1 MQIFD
6 LGRRNS
12 RAYTA
17 HVFFIITKSDDALLR
32 KWVRSLVHARMLP
45 QMIYALIMPW
55 RTILSLIKLTCL
67 F

>member
-17 HVFFIITKSDDALLR
+17 QVFFFITKSDDALLR
-32 KWVRSLVHARMLP
+32 EWVRRLVHARMLP

>member
-17 HVFFIITKSDDALLR
+17 QVFFIITKSDDALLR
-32 KWVRSLVHARMLP
+32 EWVRRLVHACMLQ

-55 RTILSLIKLTCL
+55 RTILSLIKLTSL